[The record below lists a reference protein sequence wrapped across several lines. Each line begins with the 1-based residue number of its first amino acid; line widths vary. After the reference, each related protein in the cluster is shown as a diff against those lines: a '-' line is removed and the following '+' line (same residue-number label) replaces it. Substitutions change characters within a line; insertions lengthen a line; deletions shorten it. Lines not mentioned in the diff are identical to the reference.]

1 MEPKGWVSAILYE
14 NAVYAVDFHLGGL
27 HVNGPLLKAVG
38 DAVKRGDIGL
48 YEDSSLPAD
57 AMYEPEEDTLYFKSG
72 DQKGYASIP
81 DKSVIVHE
89 AVHALIDMN
98 KATSTTI
105 LTAEVA
111 AYLAQIIYQLASG
124 YDAVRS
130 WARTHSGTDLGKI
143 YTHALALIDKYKMAQ
158 RGTVATLQPGDYA
171 SFRGLIHRQK
181 LYRKRPK
188 RQLHVADGVS
198 RKS

>member
-1 MEPKGWVSAILYE
+1 MEPKDWVSAILYE
-14 NAVYAVDFHLGGL
+14 HAVFAVDFHLGGL

-38 DAVKRGDIGL
+38 DAIKRGDIGL

-57 AMYEPEEDTLYFKSG
+57 AVYEPEEDTLYFKSG
-72 DQKGYASIP
+72 DQKGYTSIP
-81 DKSVIVHE
+81 AKSLIVHE

-111 AYLAQIIYQLASG
+111 AYLAQIVYQLASG

-130 WARTHSGTDLGKI
+130 WARSNSGTQKGQI
-143 YTHALALIDKYKMAQ
+143 YTNALALIDKYKMAQ
-158 RGTVATLQPGDYA
+158 KGTIATLQPGDYA

-181 LYRKRPK
+181 LYKKRPEG
-188 RQLHVADGVS
+188 QVQVADGVK